1 MIRIALTALVLSVS
15 VAAVAQDTCQF
26 MMYNLLQFPN
36 EKPNRI
42 GYLKEI
48 VKDVE
53 PDVFMVCELSNNAG
67 SVTILTQALN
77 TDGVSH
83 FQRASFWDD
92 GTLNNM
98 LYYNTKKYKLSF
110 QDTIACEPRFAT
122 VYQLLYRPA
131 LLEGDS
137 IRSNFIVVHLKA
149 GSSDADER
157 TQAAKKIRRYIDQEL
172 KGENVF
178 LAGDFN
184 IYSPTEGAF
193 QTFTQKGDFPL
204 VDPIDQIGE
213 WSNDDYYARVHTQS
227 TRTTSFGGGST
238 GGMDDRF
245 DWILMSEDVETG
257 DNKVEYV
264 FGSYKA
270 FGNDGQ
276 HFNTAINIG
285 TNKVV
290 SEDIADALHEMSDHL
305 PVIMQVSYS
314 FTSGLQEQ
322 AETSPYQVI
331 VQQNIKV
338 RSHLGNDLTSISLC
352 DASGKVVFQQS
363 ATGVSNLEIP
373 RPQLQ
378 GIYLLRIETSKGF
391 VARKLILPAQP

>member
-1 MIRIALTALVLSVS
+1 MRIALTALLLSVS
-15 VAAVAQDTCQF
+15 VASIAQDTCQF
-26 MMYNLLQFPN
+26 MLYNLLQFPN

-42 GYLKEI
+42 SYLKEI

-83 FQRASFWDD
+83 YQRASFWDD

-98 LYYNTKKYKLSF
+98 LYYNTKKYKLNF
-110 QDTIACEPRFAT
+110 QDTVACEPRFAT

-149 GSSDADER
+149 GSSDVAAR

-193 QTFTQKGDFPL
+193 QTFTQKGDHPL
-204 VDPIDQIGE
+204 IDPIDQIGE

-245 DWILMSEDVETG
+245 DWILMSKDVESG
-257 DNKVEYV
+257 DNKLEYV

-305 PVIMQVSYS
+305 PVVMQVSYS
-314 FTSGLQEQ
+314 FTSGLQDPELP
-322 AETSPYQVI
+322 SPYQVFLSHTI
-331 VQQNIKV
+331 RV
-338 RSHLGNDLTSISLC
+338 RSQKGNDLRSISLC
-352 DASGKVVFQQS
+352 DASGKVVFQKS
-363 ATGVSNLEIP
+363 ANGVSNLEIS
-373 RPQLQ
+373 RPSRQ
-378 GIYLLRIETSKGF
+378 GIYLLRIETNEGF
-391 VARKLILPAQP
+391 VSRKLMVPAQP